1 MICNDFFSFLPLY
14 FFRKF
19 LINLEC
25 GMSRHIQGHGSRVW
39 GMGCALCSNCL
50 ELCFCPTFF
59 SKHLRKSYITSMEA
73 KIISSRLTKGYKGY
87 AFKSNDLFFFLYIF
101 ANLTTLPW
109 PVPKIPVPF
118 FHFSSSPKIPT
129 RRHPIW
135 HFVLVTQSLNVLIFN
150 IFLIFT
156 GDRQSE
162 VLLKVFWFNPV
173 NFALSKD
180 YP

>member
-1 MICNDFFSFLPLY
+1 VVCQGI
-14 FFRKF
+14 FRGTGAG
-19 LINLEC
+19 C
-25 GMSRHIQGHGSRVW
+25 GVW

-59 SKHLRKSYITSMEA
+59 SKHLRKSYITSMEG

-87 AFKSNDLFFFLYIF
+87 AFKSNDLFFFLYKLNHI
-101 ANLTTLPW
+101 ALTS
-109 PVPKIPVPF
+109 PKNP
-118 FHFSSSPKIPT
+118 HFSIFHPLLKLL
-129 RRHPIW
+129 RGRHPIW